1 MKQSPNRSPLENPW
15 LSLAAAL
22 DSSASRDPT
31 QGPSSSRAPTQD
43 PSSSRASTQDILS
56 SRAATQDTSS
66 SRAPTQ
72 DTSSSRAQIQDT
84 SSSRAPTQDI
94 LSSRAPIQHTL
105 SESGRVSLENRTV
118 SRASSERL
126 PRIRPVPAV
135 SRSIAIL
142 RLLGK
147 TRDPLGVNAIAQA
160 LSLVPSTCL
169 HILRALVE
177 EKLVTV
183 DRQTKLYRLGIGM
196 LALARSALDTHTF
209 PTLIQAGLDELSID
223 WNVTAIAVDVSDPD
237 QMAVVALS
245 RSTIPFRLHVDVGSV
260 FPSLLSATG
269 RLVAAFS
276 GLSRQELKQR
286 FEKLRWDGPLD
297 FETWYIEVMLAAQ
310 NGYSIDR
317 GTYIRGVTI
326 VAVPVRQP
334 YKRLTHTLVCASL
347 ANQLPEEELT
357 KLIHLMKLRVDLAVD
372 PLSV

>member
-31 QGPSSSRAPTQD
+31 QGPSSSRAPTHD

-56 SRAATQDTSS
+56 SRASTQDTSS

-72 DTSSSRAQIQDT
+72 DN
-84 SSSRAPTQDI
+84 

-260 FPSLLSATG
+260 FP
-269 RLVAAFS
+269 
-276 GLSRQELKQR
+276 
-286 FEKLRWDGPLD
+286 
-297 FETWYIEVMLAAQ
+297 
-310 NGYSIDR
+310 
-317 GTYIRGVTI
+317 
-326 VAVPVRQP
+326 
-334 YKRLTHTLVCASL
+334 
-347 ANQLPEEELT
+347 
-357 KLIHLMKLRVDLAVD
+357 
-372 PLSV
+372 